1 MNGARVAQPRRSRP
15 PLRRSLGVSQSAN
28 RPRVSVTVWGDPALD
43 PESEG
48 VMFLPAK
55 RSAEPEAEVRGIVTR
70 KGRYTCVP
78 GSEASRARPGGRT
91 HGF

>member
-15 PLRRSLGVSQSAN
+15 PLRRSLGVSPSAN
-28 RPRVSVTVWGDPALD
+28 RPRLSVTEWGGPALD
-43 PESEG
+43 PDSEG
-48 VMFLPAK
+48 ACLAK

-91 HGF
+91 HGL

>member
-1 MNGARVAQPRRSRP
+1 MTGVDDLTRKRIEQLRLYAEWEKRHYPQARQHI
-15 PLRRSLGVSQSAN
+15 
-28 RPRVSVTVWGDPALD
+28 LD
-43 PESEG
+43 WAADELERL
-48 VMFLPAK
+48 FAK

-91 HGF
+91 HGL